1 MKAFFKLTFL
11 FLITGLVGCSADN
24 PPPSTSE
31 IAGTYWGRYGDG
43 DETFEIRTNGT
54 FSQTFQIGTNVIYA
68 MDGKWQFEAEMNIDG
83 KWQLKTNLSGE
94 LQEEKISNVKRTV
107 KINRVKF
114 EPFMIPNGVLG
125 SNSSRKVD
133 VGSGSWSRNPI
144 RIEFGAWPY
153 LVDKVAGQGATIKVN
168 GGKSTSP

>member
-1 MKAFFKLTFL
+1 VKAFFKLIFL
-11 FLITGLVGCSADN
+11 FLITGTAGCSVDN
-24 PPPSTSE
+24 SPPSTSE
-31 IAGTYWGRYGDG
+31 IVGTYLGRYGGG

-54 FSQTFQIGTNVIYA
+54 FSQTFQIGTNVVYA
-68 MDGKWQFEAEMNIDG
+68 MDGKWQFEEEMNIDG
-83 KWQLKTNLSGE
+83 KWQLKTNLNGE
-94 LQEEKISNVKRTV
+94 LQEEKISNEKRTV

-125 SNSSRKVD
+125 NNSKSKVD

-153 LVDKVAGQGATIKVN
+153 LVDKVAGQGATV
-168 GGKSTSP
+168 GSTSFKSP